1 MVDKHKSEID
11 PDLRIHQ
18 ATEPFDVQEQDGRRA
33 MWLLLAGFGF
43 LLLLALLIFKIYQ
56 PGVRDRGVPPT
67 VNADRTPFKI
77 KPEDPGGAITPDQ
90 NKEIYKVIDGET
102 VDGSVNTVD
111 TVEKP
116 INIPDRANIIVK
128 APEPLTRPAEQAAT
142 PPRKPVSTAADS
154 VYVAQ
159 VASVRSRAAAEDVW
173 TTIEQKYDALLPD
186 RAYADIKRADLDD
199 KGVFY
204 RLRLA
209 GIADKAAANR
219 LCERLVARGQAC
231 FVTKK

>member
-1 MVDKHKSEID
+1 MVDKRKDEID

-18 ATEPFDVQEQDGRRA
+18 ATEPFDVQEQNGRRA

-43 LLLLALLIFKIYQ
+43 LLLLALLIFKVYQ
-56 PGVRDRGVPPT
+56 PGVRDRVVPPT
-67 VNADRTPFKI
+67 INADRTPFKV
-77 KPEDPGGAITPDQ
+77 KPENPGGDITPDQ
-90 NKEIYKVIDGET
+90 NKEIYKVIDGEA

-111 TVEKP
+111 NAEKP
-116 INIPDRANIIVK
+116 IDIPDSANIIVK
-128 APEPLTRPAEQAAT
+128 APEPITRPAAPVVTT
-142 PPRKPVSTAADS
+142 PPKPANTGGDS

-173 TTIEQKYDALLPD
+173 TTIEQKHDALLPD
-186 RAYADIKRADLDD
+186 RAYADIKRADLGD
-199 KGVFY
+199 KGVYY

-209 GIADKAAANR
+209 GMADKAAANR